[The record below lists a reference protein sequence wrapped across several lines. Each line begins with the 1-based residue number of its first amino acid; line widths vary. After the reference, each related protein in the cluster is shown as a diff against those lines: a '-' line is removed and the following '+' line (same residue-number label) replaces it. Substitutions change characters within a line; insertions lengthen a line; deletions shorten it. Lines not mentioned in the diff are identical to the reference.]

1 MIGLPIMDATFGPP
15 GRRLALLTGIPVM
28 LWVVPFAIFA
38 FEMHKVRENAQEQRR
53 RRSGSGSGSSRMPC
67 GAKLENNGGGG
78 GGSISTHA
86 DGPDGVTLRKA
97 FSVALPVGTV
107 SRTGGS
113 GTAAAALTMP
123 RSVRHGASAAVLR
136 RRNTGARGADT
147 GVFLT
152 PSRRSGDGSIN
163 HIGSGDSSTTTNA
176 VDTRWRSDQ
185 NQSTFVDSRP
195 SEAISARGAAKP
207 RRSMDAT
214 SDDGGNT
221 GQCPRGIPGPSPGG
235 GAPGGSA
242 GGERIGSTGRTA
254 STGYDEWE
262 MGSGGKS
269 TGAPADLAR
278 PGPMLVDAAKAAAGA
293 VKAVTAS
300 AALPLPPLTPPRI
313 SPFAMMAGGDTGSSL
328 AAGGGGND
336 VYDVITTRPTVATAS
351 PEQATPRRSSSLSA
365 YRAAAAPQLLSTV
378 PSGDL
383 EEVMPGSATPS
394 WRSKPKPASPEAST
408 VLPAVPLPAT
418 LSFVSLRSG
427 ALYSSERGQADGSTG
442 QAGKAAESPI
452 TRLCTAPQP
461 RNSFS
466 GFAGAVTGSAA
477 RVVSSAPPSPA
488 ASSRLATRP
497 SSATLSAVDLPI
509 PHRWLLGEEEEAL
522 PAAGRQ
528 RQGAPGGSGDDD
540 TGGVTAEPAAPVV
553 SDTENIA
560 LRQLRAVIWTVGKN
574 PLLWSLLLALITNL
588 SGLRKFL
595 DPDSPSFVQE
605 LEFIP
610 GFLHWFA
617 SIAIPVSLV
626 SIGVWM
632 YGKRMR
638 ASLLKQAGTLLLLK
652 VMVLPLLQAACAA
665 AIGLPPGPTMT
676 LVLLAL
682 CPTAT
687 TSFVIAAH
695 SGYGTDVVSAVTVGG
710 TILLVPAVLVA
721 LQLPRGMG
729 ITLRLASTPVPSAAG
744 GE

>member
-1 MIGLPIMDATFGPP
+1 MAWTLQPVVTVGLQILLSIFLGWLLVRLRVLDAEKYMPQVNTLVLWVGVTCLSGYYLGLKLQLDDAEAWRSLAAYILWIAVIQVAILTYCLLVRRYHRRRATRSCSGNDAGINPKENDNELSRTTDGGGSGVGSGVGSGGGSGYPVLREFALLTLILTANNCGMIGLPIMDATFGPP

-214 SDDGGNT
+214 SDDGGNVST

-278 PGPMLVDAAKAAAGA
+278 PGPMLVDAAKAAAG
-293 VKAVTAS
+293 
-300 AALPLPPLTPPRI
+300 
-313 SPFAMMAGGDTGSSL
+313 
-328 AAGGGGND
+328 
-336 VYDVITTRPTVATAS
+336 
-351 PEQATPRRSSSLSA
+351 
-365 YRAAAAPQLLSTV
+365 
-378 PSGDL
+378 
-383 EEVMPGSATPS
+383 
-394 WRSKPKPASPEAST
+394 
-408 VLPAVPLPAT
+408 
-418 LSFVSLRSG
+418 
-427 ALYSSERGQADGSTG
+427 
-442 QAGKAAESPI
+442 
-452 TRLCTAPQP
+452 
-461 RNSFS
+461 
-466 GFAGAVTGSAA
+466 
-477 RVVSSAPPSPA
+477 
-488 ASSRLATRP
+488 
-497 SSATLSAVDLPI
+497 
-509 PHRWLLGEEEEAL
+509 
-522 PAAGRQ
+522 
-528 RQGAPGGSGDDD
+528 
-540 TGGVTAEPAAPVV
+540 
-553 SDTENIA
+553 
-560 LRQLRAVIWTVGKN
+560 
-574 PLLWSLLLALITNL
+574 
-588 SGLRKFL
+588 
-595 DPDSPSFVQE
+595 
-605 LEFIP
+605 
-610 GFLHWFA
+610 
-617 SIAIPVSLV
+617 
-626 SIGVWM
+626 
-632 YGKRMR
+632 
-638 ASLLKQAGTLLLLK
+638 
-652 VMVLPLLQAACAA
+652 
-665 AIGLPPGPTMT
+665 
-676 LVLLAL
+676 
-682 CPTAT
+682 
-687 TSFVIAAH
+687 
-695 SGYGTDVVSAVTVGG
+695 
-710 TILLVPAVLVA
+710 
-721 LQLPRGMG
+721 
-729 ITLRLASTPVPSAAG
+729 
-744 GE
+744 